1 MELLSRILLTCH
13 IVAGFLSLALFIL
26 PLIIRKG
33 KGLHKTIGRIYVKTM
48 WIVLLSA
55 FCLSIINLV
64 NARYFTAA
72 FLGYLSILTAHP
84 LWYGIAVLNWQS
96 SDQHK
101 MLLKRRTLEWI
112 IFLLALLNIGVFIYL
127 QGKGQSVLLLIFG
140 ILGLFAGSGI
150 FYRKEQLIGGI
161 NRIKDH
167 ISSMITSGIAAYTA
181 FFAFGGYTF
190 FESSYDGYTVVV
202 FWTLPGILGS
212 ILIAYYQRKWAIPEK
227 LKTSSL

>member
-1 MELLSRILLTCH
+1 MELLSNTLLTIH
-13 IVAGFLSLALFIL
+13 IVAGFSSLILFLL
-26 PLIIRKG
+26 PLILRKG
-33 KGLHKTIGRIYVKTM
+33 KGWHTTIGRIYVKAM
-48 WIVLLSA
+48 WLVLSSA
-55 FCLSIINLV
+55 FLLSIINLF

-84 LWYGIAVLNWQS
+84 LWYGIAVLNWHKA
-96 SDQHK
+96 DQHR
-101 MLLKRRTLEWI
+101 MILKRRTLGWI

-150 FYRKEQLIGGI
+150 FYRKEKLISGI
-161 NRIKDH
+161 NKIKDH

-190 FESSYDGYTVVV
+190 FESIYEGYTVVV

-212 ILIAYYQRKWAIPEK
+212 ILIAFYQRKWTIPEK
-227 LKTSSL
+227 LETSSL

>member
-1 MELLSRILLTCH
+1 MELLSRILLTIH
-13 IVAGFLSLALFIL
+13 IIAGFSSLLLFLL
-26 PLIIRKG
+26 PLLLRKG
-33 KGLHKTIGRIYVKTM
+33 KGMHTTIGRIYVKTM
-48 WIVLLSA
+48 WTVLLSA
-55 FCLSIINLV
+55 FLLSIINLI

-84 LWYGIAVLNWQS
+84 LWYGIAVLKWQNQ
-96 SDQHK
+96 DQDR
-101 MLLKRRTLEWI
+101 MILKRRTLEWI

-150 FYRKEQLIGGI
+150 FYKKEQLVAGI
-161 NRIKDH
+161 NKIKDH

-190 FESSYDGYTVVV
+190 FESIYDGYAVVI
-202 FWTLPGILGS
+202 FWTLPGILGA
-212 ILIAYYQRKWAIPEK
+212 ILIAFYKARWTVPNK
-227 LKTSSL
+227 LKTGSL